1 MDNLAYIFQRLRHGV
16 TDGKDDF
23 HTMTFSN
30 IENNEVTSRSVILR
44 GVDETKKQLIFNTD
58 HRSPKVR
65 AIRENPNTH
74 CLFYHFEEKMQL
86 RVKTN
91 SIVHYNND
99 FHNATWAKTSLS
111 ARKCYLTKYVP
122 SQEINVCEDGIPE
135 NLVGRIPTKKESEAG
150 KRNFAVVVN
159 EILSIDWLLLS
170 SKGHQRAS
178 YDFND
183 RGVTKVWLAP

>member
-91 SIVHYNND
+91 Y
-99 FHNATWAKTSLS
+99 AEKTVS
-111 ARKCYLTKYVP
+111 RKRKFTRKFVCPRNKKY
-122 SQEINVCEDGIPE
+122 
-135 NLVGRIPTKKESEAG
+135 A
-150 KRNFAVVVN
+150 
-159 EILSIDWLLLS
+159 
-170 SKGHQRAS
+170 
-178 YDFND
+178 
-183 RGVTKVWLAP
+183 